1 MTIPPAI
8 RRHLE
13 RRLANRQPMTDEQ
26 RRAMHARMRGTPRD
40 QYSARRE
47 TEADKMRDTAAGR
60 LLARDTS
67 PRGKRLA
74 DAQAGALADLA
85 LSGWQT
91 GLGAGAL
98 PRATVARLMPW
109 IKTAGTAG
117 AAAILEDIRK
127 NNPTMSPGADKALAL
142 AEQALEYSAA
152 ISGIGAARG
161 IGKKVLEKT
170 GGKYITAALG
180 KAGAKMDKLGRW
192 IKSKIPAKALAVG
205 GKAYNAY
212 DKIAELTG
220 VTIKDLAK
228 VPGIPAK
235 MAKVNTLV
243 ARRAAAVV
251 RGDLAAVQRINKA
264 IASIQ
269 SQVKSTLVSSG
280 IITAGAAAKLTAE
293 EMQIARLYP
302 EAKAKLA
309 AGEAFEYDAATPSGA
324 LELAGRI
331 AVGTTG
337 NALEKQF
344 RTDTYPAQ
352 TAAYRAIRD
361 LIDEAE
367 AAGTIDAD
375 KAEKL
380 REDAAERK
388 PWNMAGKS
396 LWTFAPAL
404 ASYLSYQGNKLA
416 DEAERST
423 ITTVSAIRDADTI
436 ETPEDPKGV
445 RFASYN
451 APEIP
456 HPEQAAGARSEA
468 ERNVKLAGEPLGQEA
483 TEALRKYLKE
493 GQTVRIVADSN
504 DRAAEVDKYGRP
516 VRYVETLPTGLNW
529 LLDTPVGK
537 YVPAKDLGLELTRQG
552 MGDDRYQSLSGT
564 KTDRSKEYT
573 EARKEARDAGRGV
586 WQPDIAADLGWV
598 GKAKNYEDPDAA
610 LPAWT
615 KAVGPAGLG
624 LMATGNAGVFSA
636 MGQSAGG
643 AAAKA
648 YNALL
653 AVSGA
658 AQQQAE
664 SKVNKPLMIL
674 PPRGLPRTAT
684 TPKSKAAEERAK
696 RMKLRQD
703 A

>member
-1 MTIPPAI
+1 MPPAI

-26 RRAMHARMRGTPRD
+26 RRAMFAKRGGGSTRTAPAPPAEPPITTWYEAAAKYNHGRPFTPGQEKAVTNYLSTLALLAPIAGPISRAKAIAPWIR
-40 QYSARRE
+40 SALKSAGLSIG
-47 TEADKMRDTAAGR
+47 TGQAAAGIER
-60 LLARDTS
+60 FREAH
-67 PRGKRLA
+67 
-74 DAQAGALADLA
+74 
-85 LSGWQT
+85 
-91 GLGAGAL
+91 
-98 PRATVARLMPW
+98 
-109 IKTAGTAG
+109 
-117 AAAILEDIRK
+117 
-127 NNPTMSPGADKALAL
+127 PTISPGADKALAL

-170 GGKYITAALG
+170 GGKYITDALG

-192 IKSKIPAKALAVG
+192 IKSKIPAKALAIG
-205 GKAYNAY
+205 GKAYTAY
-212 DKIAELTG
+212 DKVAELTG

-235 MAKVNTLV
+235 MAKVDTLV

-552 MGDDRYQSLSGT
+552 MGDDRYQSLAGR
-564 KTDRSKEYT
+564 TDRAKEYT
-573 EARKEARDAGRGV
+573 EARKEAREAGRGV
-586 WQPDIAADLGWV
+586 WQPDIAEDLGWV
-598 GKAKNYEDPDAA
+598 GTAKDYEDPDAD

-615 KAVGPAGLG
+615 KAVGPAGMG
-624 LMATGNAGVFSA
+624 LMATGNAGVFQA

-653 AVSGA
+653 AVGGA

-684 TPKSKAAEERAK
+684 SPKSKAAEERAK

>member
-1 MTIPPAI
+1 MLPAI
-8 RRHLE
+8 RRHKE

-26 RRAMHARMRGTPRD
+26 RRAMFAKRGTRGPAGDRYRA
-40 QYSARRE
+40 QLSTNYNAAKARGLSPE
-47 TEADKMRDTAAGR
+47 LAEAEAYLRTAGIYG
-60 LLARDTS
+60 T
-67 PRGKRLA
+67 
-74 DAQAGALADLA
+74 ALGGSLGQQLIRA
-85 LSGWQT
+85 LT
-91 GLGAGAL
+91 
-98 PRATVARLMPW
+98 PW
-109 IKTAGTAG
+109 IRAAVPG
-117 AAAILEDIRK
+117 AAAGLVEQYRND
-127 NNPTMSPGADKALAL
+127 NPTLSPGADKALAL
-142 AEQALEYSAA
+142 TEQALEYGSA
-152 ISGIGAARG
+152 ISGIGAARNT
-161 IGKKVLEKT
+161 GKKILEKT
-170 GGKYITAALG
+170 GGKYVTGALAKGGAA
-180 KAGAKMDKLGRW
+180 MERLGRY
-192 IKSKIPAKALAVG
+192 IRSKLPAKALAVG
-205 GKAYNAY
+205 GKAYTAY
-212 DKIAELTG
+212 DKVSQLTG

-235 MAKVNTLV
+235 MARIDTLV
-243 ARRAAAVV
+243 ARSAAAAA
-251 RGDLAAVQRINKA
+251 RGDIAAVQRINKA
-264 IASIQ
+264 IAIIQ

-302 EAKAKLA
+302 EAKSKLA

-367 AAGTIDAD
+367 ASGTIDAD
-375 KAEKL
+375 KAAKL

-388 PWNMAGKS
+388 PRNMAGRS
-396 LWTFAPAL
+396 LWTFAPAI

-423 ITTVSAIRDADTI
+423 ITTVSAIRDGDTI
-436 ETPEDPKGV
+436 ETPEYKRGV
-445 RFASYN
+445 RFAN
-451 APEIP
+451 INTPEVP
-456 HPEQAAGARSEA
+456 HPEQADDKKLSAH
-468 ERNVKLAGEPLGQEA
+468 ERNVKLYGEPLGHEA
-483 TEALRKYLKE
+483 TAALRKYLTE
-493 GQTVRIVADSN
+493 GQRVRLVADSKWS
-504 DRAAEVDKYGRP
+504 DDMPIGGPVTPEQIDPHGRP
-516 VRYVETLPTGLNW
+516 VRYIEAVPKGLGW
-529 LLDTPVGK
+529 LLDTPLGK
-537 YVPAKDLGLELTRQG
+537 YIPAKDINLALTREG
-552 MGDDRYQSLSGT
+552 MGDNSYQSISR
-564 KTDRSKEYT
+564 KTDRDKEYT

-586 WQPDIAADLGWV
+586 WQPDIAKNLDWV
-598 GKAKNYEDPDAA
+598 GTAKDYEDPDAA

-648 YNALL
+648 YNALIAL
-653 AVSGA
+653 GGA

-684 TPKSKAAEERAK
+684 SPKSKAAEERAK